1 MKKGRT
7 EGGLIFSTMAI
18 CLSLMLLAWTDAPAQ
33 TYHYKQYTANDG
45 LPTNAVYGGIQD
57 QNGLIW
63 FYTEKGVSRFDGYEF
78 KNYTVADG
86 LPVNDVWG
94 LTEDEAG
101 RIWVHGFSN
110 QLVAIEHDSIV
121 HYYTAPQPEF
131 IRFAIS
137 KHLGRAQILE
147 VGKERVLYLDEADQ
161 LVSKPVDFLLNGRNA
176 LYLTYHYNRDTFL
189 RINDS
194 DPHLSLIAG
203 DGYRRDHI
211 IKDFTPGILDLLQR
225 QQPTIH
231 TMWGS
236 RLFVRPTADSLVY
249 CFDLEGKKTESIN
262 LASIFKAIPQHI
274 RFYKADH
281 QLQIQS
287 DRGLLVIDSTLAKR
301 DTLLFTQDILKS
313 AHRSF
318 KDREGN
324 YWICTKDRGVF
335 FLTTRQ
341 RNANLLTYQDE
352 YQFSVTCMDRS
363 ASGKVLVGT
372 RRGHLFEIAKGARLS
387 HRVDRPE
394 AAANGNQEVNAICFQ
409 DDRSAWMARSPQPLE
424 YLKLNGSGAQV
435 EPVALSALLIDY
447 RGMESDFR
455 QTTTRQFLG
464 FSVKDLAWHAPS
476 GRLCVA
482 RGVYSF
488 VLHHDA
494 GGQPERIELL
504 NPSRAYACAFQPDG
518 KLWLGHVDGLAWY
531 TATAGYQRFKADTLL
546 DGAYVLDL
554 YYDPGRETLW
564 IGTDGRGLVGLNSGR
579 TFKVKG
585 TDGLSV
591 QHITAHANRLWLAT
605 NQGIHNINVTPELE
619 RTYSAQQLGLR
630 QGLPSVE
637 THAIAIDSHYIYC
650 GSSLGVARITQ
661 QERYFNFRHPL
672 LYFAGLSVE
681 GEALP
686 LQPAY
691 DLKVEPY
698 QITFH
703 FTGISYKSLGDIT
716 YYYQLE
722 GYDERVFQ
730 TADRLVRYSYLPP
743 GSYRFTVQAE
753 DSNQQR
759 SEIQAIPIVI
769 HSNFWKRTT
778 PWLIGGIALL
788 LLSWLVHR
796 WRLHRIRQQ
805 TEQERAINKQFAE
818 LELQALQAQMN
829 PHFVFNS
836 LSAIQYF
843 IAANEKE
850 QADTYLSKFAMLMR
864 QFLESSKNRY
874 LNLHQELHLIRL
886 YVELEQMRF
895 PNRFEAQIQV
905 APTINPY
912 TTLIPTMLLQP
923 FVENAI
929 THGLFHK
936 SSTGRLTLN
945 IAKSENQA
953 LICTLEDNGVGR
965 AAAKL
970 IQQKTG
976 KAYQSR
982 AMQLTNERLNALR
995 VIEGYHVDV
1004 ETTDLKSSTGEAI
1017 GTRVVIR
1024 IPEIE

>member
-1 MKKGRT
+1 MKKGT
-7 EGGLIFSTMAI
+7 TKSSLISGTRAI
-18 CLSLMLLAWTDAPAQ
+18 YLSVMLLAWAGAFAQ

-57 QNGLIW
+57 KNGRIW

-78 KNYTVADG
+78 KNFTVADG

-94 LTEDEAG
+94 LTEDKAG

-110 QLVAIEHDSIV
+110 QLVAIEQDSIV
-121 HYYTAPQPEF
+121 HYYTASQPGF
-131 IRFAIS
+131 TRFAIS
-137 KHLGRAQILE
+137 KQKGKIQILE
-147 VGKERVLYLDEADQ
+147 VGHEQVLYLGEAGQ
-161 LVSKPVDFLLNGRNA
+161 LVSAPTKFLLHERPPFH
-176 LYLTYHYNRDTFL
+176 LTYHYNRDTFL
-189 RINDS
+189 RIGGS
-194 DPHLSLIAG
+194 GLRLRLIAS
-203 DGYRRDHI
+203 DGYQKDHL
-211 IKDFTPGILDLLQR
+211 IKDLTPEFLRRLQR
-225 QQPTIH
+225 QQPAIH
-231 TMWGS
+231 TLWGR
-236 RLFVRPTADSLVY
+236 RLFIRPAADSFVY
-249 CFDLEGKKTESIN
+249 CLDLGDKKMASIN
-262 LASIFKAIPQHI
+262 LASVFNDIPGHV
-274 RFYKADH
+274 RFYKTDNK
-281 QLQIQS
+281 LQIQT
-287 DRGLLVIDSTLAKR
+287 DRGLLVIDSTLAGR
-301 DTLLFTQDILKS
+301 DTLLFAQDIFKS

-335 FLTTRQ
+335 FLTAQQ

-363 ASGKVLVGT
+363 AKGRVIVGT
-372 RRGHLFEIAKGARLS
+372 RRGHLFEITNGTQLTR
-387 HRVDRPE
+387 RVDRPE
-394 AAANGNQEVNAICFQ
+394 AAANDNQEVNAICFR
-409 DDRSAWMARSPQPLE
+409 DDRSAWIARSPIALE
-424 YLKLNGSGAQV
+424 YLELNGSGARIA
-435 EPVALSALLIDY
+435 PLSFSSMPIDY
-447 RGMESDFR
+447 RGMEAGFQ
-455 QTTTRQFLG
+455 QTTSRQFLG
-464 FSVKDLAWHAPS
+464 YSVKDLDWHGPTN
-476 GRLCVA
+476 RLCVA
-482 RGVYSF
+482 RGVFSYI
-488 VLHHDA
+488 LHY
-494 GGQPERIELL
+494 GTEGQAERLELL
-504 NPSRAYACAFQPDG
+504 TQRRAYACAFQPDG

-531 TATAGYQRFKADTLL
+531 TESSGYRRFEADSLL
-546 DGAYVLDL
+546 RGAYILDL
-554 YYDPGRETLW
+554 YYDADRSTLW
-564 IGTDGRGLVGLNSGR
+564 IGTDGSGLIGLNTGR
-579 TFKVKG
+579 AFRVKG
-585 TDGLSV
+585 THGLSV
-591 QHITAHANRLWLAT
+591 QHITAHTNRLWLAT

-619 RTYSAQQLGLR
+619 RTYSAQQIGLR

-637 THAIAIDSHYIYC
+637 THAIVIDSQFIYC

-661 QERYFNFRHPL
+661 RERYFNFRHPL

-681 GEALP
+681 GAP
-686 LQPAY
+686 VPVQPEY
-691 DLKVEPY
+691 DIKTEPY
-698 QITFH
+698 QVAFH

-722 GYDERVFQ
+722 GYDNQIFQ
-730 TADRLVRYSYLPP
+730 TTDRSVRYHYLPP
-743 GSYRFTVQAE
+743 GSYRFVVQAE

-759 SEIQAIPIVI
+759 SEIQAIPVVI
-769 HSNFWKRTT
+769 RSNFWKRTT
-778 PWLIGGIALL
+778 PWLIGGAALL
-788 LLSWLVHR
+788 LLSGLLHR

-874 LNLHQELHLIRL
+874 LNLHQELRLIRL

-905 APTINPY
+905 APDINPY

-929 THGLFHK
+929 NHGLFHK
-936 SSTGRLTLN
+936 SSQGRLTLN
-945 IAKSENQA
+945 IAESENQE

-965 AAAKL
+965 EAAKL

-982 AMQLTNERLNALR
+982 AMQITNERLNALR
-995 VIEGYHVDV
+995 VIEGHHVDV
-1004 ETTDLKSSTGEAI
+1004 ETTDLKSPTGEAI